1 MSFPLL
7 YRKCEERNLFYVVT
21 TRDELISL
29 GGSQRQENVFYNFLK
44 PSLLLRFQEKAVSK
58 MDHLTFYFMHISL
71 HSITIAF
78 KFELLLPH

>member
-7 YRKCEERNLFYVVT
+7 YRKCEERNLFYVAI

-29 GGSQRQENVFYNFLK
+29 GGSQRQENIFYNFLK
-44 PSLLLRFQEKAVSK
+44 ASRLLRFHGKLVSK
-58 MDHLTFYFMHISL
+58 MDLLKFYFMHISL
-71 HSITIAF
+71 YSITIAF